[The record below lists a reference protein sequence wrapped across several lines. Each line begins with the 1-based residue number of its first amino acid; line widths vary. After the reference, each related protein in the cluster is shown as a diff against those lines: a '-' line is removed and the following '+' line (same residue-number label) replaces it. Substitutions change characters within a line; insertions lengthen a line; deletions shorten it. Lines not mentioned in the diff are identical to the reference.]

1 MCTDDRFEMDVL
13 LSITNIV
20 LSVCMSLVTKA
31 LHRYLNENQQ
41 SSEMYM
47 TAQRT
52 VKMGL
57 TASAIVSAWTWVCIA
72 EILFL
77 WHAKHLMPMRQ

>member
-1 MCTDDRFEMDVL
+1 
-13 LSITNIV
+13 
-20 LSVCMSLVTKA
+20 MSLVTKA

-57 TASAIVSAWTWVCIA
+57 TASAIVSAWTWVCNFD
-72 EILFL
+72 LFF
-77 WHAKHLMPMRQ
+77 KFDN

>member
-1 MCTDDRFEMDVL
+1 
-13 LSITNIV
+13 
-20 LSVCMSLVTKA
+20 MSLTTKA

-57 TASAIVSAWTWVCIA
+57 TASAIVSAWTWVRNFDI
-72 EILFL
+72 F
-77 WHAKHLMPMRQ
+77 

>member
-1 MCTDDRFEMDVL
+1 
-13 LSITNIV
+13 
-20 LSVCMSLVTKA
+20 MSLVTKA

-57 TASAIVSAWTWVCIA
+57 TASAIVSAWTWVRSNLNFKSSDLGNRA
-72 EILFL
+72 LFDPN
-77 WHAKHLMPMRQ
+77 AIM